1 MTSPEASPEIA
12 VGKAPKKLQ
21 RILRQAG
28 ATGSAMGFPYEP
40 SFLTLSWDR

>member
-12 VGKAPKKLQ
+12 VGRRLKSYSASCAM
-21 RILRQAG
+21 QA